1 MQSSASLCLHLL
13 DKLAVDICAP
23 VADAAVA
30 AHAAHFA
37 HTMHV
42 PRVPRRCAQGVRRLG
57 RDPCVILPAAA
68 QVRQHPLKARA
79 RVREHVGGL
88 ASWCAA
94 CSVDCMVYK

>member
-30 AHAAHFA
+30 AHAAAHFA

-42 PRVPRRCAQGVRRLG
+42 PRVPRRCAQRVRRLG

-68 QVRQHPLKARA
+68 QVRQHPLEARA
-79 RVREHVGGL
+79 RFREHGCAL
-88 ASWCAA
+88 ASRCAA
-94 CSVDCMVYK
+94 RCV